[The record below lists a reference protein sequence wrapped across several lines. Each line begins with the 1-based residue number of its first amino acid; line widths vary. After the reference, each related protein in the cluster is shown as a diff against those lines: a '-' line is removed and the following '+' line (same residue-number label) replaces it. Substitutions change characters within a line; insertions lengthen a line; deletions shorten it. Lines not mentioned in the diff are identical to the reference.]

1 MFQTVQ
7 TSNSRRESPQP
18 LSLSP
23 FSVSIEDESPQSLLS
38 KYKIFINLPRKIKY
52 KITSYEISEKIRFI
66 GQKYGFEL
74 SRLANI
80 SRLIREY
87 YFGEVRLEDFPKE
100 IEKRM
105 GVSLLTAQEISRYIR
120 QEIIDW
126 DPWGEYIAKLPK
138 RTIRE
143 IVERYPKIAN
153 LEITSRYIE
162 PRNSEDL
169 EDPTIKNWVH
179 DYVSHLGYAQHTQ
192 MQRTEYLFHSKNGMN
207 LSSPDREKLGM
218 ILKSFDENIPLPID
232 EENGEIVFDLVA
244 SEQQTNIAR
253 PQSAPAKQES
263 FVRPYPAFAP
273 LGKASADKPVIPP
286 AASVNQFQKPALPFS
301 PRTAPRPV
309 PEAKKI
315 VGPEFVT
322 QNELRPVPNPE
333 IDKLFAA
340 PESADI
346 PPIKIHS
353 ITEHN
358 EPPARRDVAAS
369 DKRDAPR
376 QNIQRPVSPPPPPH
390 PKHKMIY
397 PFSRRPVEPRIN
409 RNVVDLSEH

>member
-1 MFQTVQ
+1 MSVFSTQEPDSETDNQAIV
-7 TSNSRRESPQP
+7 SRDIFHK
-18 LSLSP
+18 LSENL
-23 FSVSIEDESPQSLLS
+23 
-38 KYKIFINLPRKIKY
+38 KYKLASN
-52 KITSYEISEKIRFI
+52 EISQKIQLI

-74 SRLANI
+74 LHLANI

-105 GVSLLTAQEISRYIR
+105 SVSLLTAQEISRYIQ

-126 DPWGEYIAKLPK
+126 DPWGQYLASLPK
-138 RTIRE
+138 RTVRE

-153 LEITSRYIE
+153 LEITSGYIE

-192 MQRTEYLFHSKNGMN
+192 MQRTEYLFHSENGMN
-207 LSSPDREKLGM
+207 LSSPDREKLGI
-218 ILKSFDENIPLPID
+218 ILKSFDENILLPID
-232 EENGEIVFDLVA
+232 EENGEIVFDGVGDAYMRPEKVA
-244 SEQQTNIAR
+244 YTR
-253 PQSAPAKQES
+253 PLQPTSSRHEPFINPYPKTETS
-263 FVRPYPAFAP
+263 FVTQAIESPNIQTTNH
-273 LGKASADKPVIPP
+273 SPVSLVSQNHIQPI
-286 AASVNQFQKPALPFS
+286 
-301 PRTAPRPV
+301 
-309 PEAKKI
+309 PEAKKK

-358 EPPARRDVAAS
+358 EPPARRNVATPN
-369 DKRDAPR
+369 KREAFR

-397 PFSRRPVEPRIN
+397 PFSRGPTEPRMN
-409 RNVVDLSEH
+409 GNVVDLSEH